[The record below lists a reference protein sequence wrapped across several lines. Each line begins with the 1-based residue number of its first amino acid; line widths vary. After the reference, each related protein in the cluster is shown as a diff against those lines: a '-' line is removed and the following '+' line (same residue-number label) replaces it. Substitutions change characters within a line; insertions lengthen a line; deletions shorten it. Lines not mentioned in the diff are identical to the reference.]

1 MFFGWRMV
9 AVSFLTN
16 FISVGF
22 VFYSYGVFFKAL
34 SNEFGGSRLG
44 VSLGLTCA
52 NATAAVLSPAVGR
65 WLDRGGI
72 RISMAVGAAL
82 MGLAFIIGAA
92 ITALWQFYLVFGLVM
107 GTGVCLLGALPSS
120 TLIANWFVSRRGAA
134 LGLATIGVS
143 LSGVL
148 MPPIG
153 TALIARYGFR
163 VTFLIYATAAL
174 GLVVPAILR
183 WVVARP
189 EDMGKAPY
197 GIALPAED
205 DPHGAA
211 GAAAYE
217 ASAPAPSPMGQRNFW
232 LIAAITGLNFCTL
245 GAVLTHAVPHVTD
258 LGYSAQQAAW
268 VLSTMATAGACGKPL
283 FGAVTDRVDKR
294 AAFLLS
300 TGLQLVG
307 LGLFVR
313 SDAYQALLL
322 GGAVF
327 GLGMGGVV
335 PLHGAL
341 IGATFGRRAFGR
353 VMGTMTPVMTPL
365 SMTGVPLAGYLFD
378 RTGSYDLA
386 FHGLMGA
393 YVVAIA
399 LLSLLRLP
407 AVEPGTQVGEGA
419 GLPLAAR

>member
-1 MFFGWRMV
+1 MAPMFFGWRMV
-9 AVSFLTN
+9 AVAFLTN
-16 FISVGF
+16 FVSVGF

-34 SNEFGGSRLG
+34 SDEFGGSRLG

-52 NATAAVLSPAVGR
+52 NATAAAMSPMVGR

-72 RISMAVGAAL
+72 RHAMATGAAL
-82 MGLAFIIGAA
+82 MGLAFIIGSA

-107 GTGVCLLGALPSS
+107 GVGVCLLGALPSA

-134 LGLATIGVS
+134 LGIATIGVS

-163 VTFLIYATAAL
+163 VTFLIYAAVTL

-183 WVVARP
+183 WVVPRP
-189 EDMGKAPY
+189 EALGRRPY
-197 GIALPAED
+197 GVMHDPPEPVLGPAPD
-205 DPHGAA
+205 
-211 GAAAYE
+211 
-217 ASAPAPSPMGQRNFW
+217 APSPMGTRNFW

-245 GAVLTHAVPHVTD
+245 GAVLTHAIPHVTD
-258 LGYSAQQAAW
+258 LGFDAQQAAW
-268 VLSTMATAGACGKPL
+268 ILSVMAIAGALGKPS
-283 FGAVTDRVDKR
+283 FGAITDRLDKR
-294 AAFLLS
+294 LAFLLS
-300 TGLQLVG
+300 TSLQLCGLWVFVG
-307 LGLFVR
+307 SR
-313 SDAYQALLL
+313 AYEDLLL
-322 GGAVF
+322 GGAIF

-341 IGATFGRRAFGR
+341 IGATFGRKAFGR
-353 VMGTMTPVMTPL
+353 VMGSMTPVMTPL
-365 SMTGVPLAGYLFD
+365 SMSGVPLAGYLFD
-378 RTGSYDLA
+378 RTGSYGLA

-407 AVEPGTQVGEGA
+407 AVEPGTEAHAPV
-419 GLPLAAR
+419 PLAAQ